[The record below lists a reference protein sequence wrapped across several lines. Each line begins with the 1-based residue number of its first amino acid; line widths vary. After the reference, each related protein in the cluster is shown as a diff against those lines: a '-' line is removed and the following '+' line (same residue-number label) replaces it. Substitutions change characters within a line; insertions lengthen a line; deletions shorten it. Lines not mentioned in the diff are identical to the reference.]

1 MFVLISQKL
10 FYGLTWFFLRII
22 ANIKAKKGHYKPD
35 MLRQF
40 FLDQDPDFLDIDE
53 IIVFSGTAGPKCL
66 VLLPNE
72 YSHHI
77 EQYFITFPCT

>member
-22 ANIKAKKGHYKPD
+22 ANIKAKKGYYKPN

-53 IIVFSGTAGPKCL
+53 IIVISGTAGPKCL

-72 YSHHI
+72 
-77 EQYFITFPCT
+77 